1 MTREQMLQKLIARR
15 VALRDAIAE
24 ASTTPASWSITGSVA
39 QTSQKISDMRSE
51 LASIDSEIKTLI
63 SGDDGGI
70 RRTYPNYS

>member
-1 MTREQMLQKLIARR
+1 MTREEMLQKLIARR

-24 ASTTPASWSITGSVA
+24 ASTNPASWSITGSVA
-39 QTSQKISDMRSE
+39 QTSQKISDMRAE

-63 SGDDGGI
+63 SGDDGCI